1 MSTAITPNGPIEEAS
16 LATVE
21 ATIGT
26 RLPEP
31 YRSWILLT
39 GGGTLQH
46 RIVIPGTDDNGLLNK
61 IDAPSALN
69 LLAQLETHQQLIP
82 SDYLVIAQGHGG
94 SLTVRTARDDHGSIW
109 WADFDK
115 ADELEIEEPSD
126 EIMLRLA
133 DDFTTFLAGAGIDA

>member
-1 MSTAITPNGPIEEAS
+1 MSTAITTNGPVDDAS

-21 ATIGT
+21 TTIRT

-31 YRSWILLT
+31 YRSWILRT
-39 GGGTLQH
+39 GGGTLER

-61 IDAPSALN
+61 INGPGDLD
-69 LLAQLETHQQLIP
+69 LLSRLETHQQLIP
-82 SDYLVIAQGHGG
+82 EDYLVIAQGHGG
-94 SLTVRTARDDHGSIW
+94 SLTVRIAPDDHGSIW

-133 DDFTTFLAGAGIDA
+133 DDFGAFLAGADIES